1 MKFVLLAAGK
11 SQRIFKKINKNKC
24 LLKINKKTLIENS
37 INEILKTKIKD
48 ITVVLGFKPDL
59 IKNKLKNYKNIKFI
73 LNKKYNSKEMLYSLI
88 FALRKYNSNIV
99 FLYTDIIFSHKIINK
114 IIKSNKKNI
123 TIPVLS
129 NWKKIWKIRNK
140 NPYNDAESLFINN
153 SIQLTSISQKIKK
166 LNDVKYQFMGITF
179 IPQSQR
185 KKVLNFYDK
194 IKAKD
199 QLHLTTFLNEL
210 IKNKF
215 KIDCIKTNDKWYE
228 FDDYSDYLNYK
239 KYYQRGYID
248 EDF

>member
-1 MKFVLLAAGK
+1 M
-11 SQRIFKKINKNKC
+11 
-24 LLKINKKTLIENS
+24 
-37 INEILKTKIKD
+37 
-48 ITVVLGFKPDL
+48 
-59 IKNKLKNYKNIKFI
+59 
-73 LNKKYNSKEMLYSLI
+73 
-88 FALRKYNSNIV
+88 
-99 FLYTDIIFSHKIINK
+99 
-114 IIKSNKKNI
+114 
-123 TIPVLS
+123 S

-140 NPYNDAESLFINN
+140 DPYNDAESLFINN

-166 LNDVKYQFMGITF
+166 LSEVKYQFMGITF

-248 EDF
+248 KDF

>member
-1 MKFVLLAAGK
+1 MKVVLLAAGK

-24 LLKINKKTLIENS
+24 LLKINKNTIIENS
-37 INEILKTKIKD
+37 INEILKAKVELKD
-48 ITVVLGFKPDL
+48 IIIVLGFKPNL
-59 IKNKLKNYKNIKFI
+59 IKKKLKKYKKIKFI
-73 LNKKYNSKEMLYSLI
+73 LNKNYNSSEMLYSLI
-88 FALRKYNSNIV
+88 FALRKYNSDVI
-99 FLYTDIIFSHKIINK
+99 FAYTDIIFSHKTINK
-114 IIKSNKKNI
+114 IIKSDKKNI
-123 TIPVLS
+123 AIPVLS

-166 LNDVKYQFMGITF
+166 LSEVKYQFMGITF

-239 KYYQRGYID
+239 KYYQKG
-248 EDF
+248 